1 MMISVEN
8 MVLSPGPHSEMENP
22 VGSFRHREVDIFIT
36 RWNPVRTF
44 TARRIANPDIYDA
57 TRYLVL

>member
-22 VGSFRHREVDIFIT
+22 VGSSRHREVDIFIT

-57 TRYLVL
+57 TRYVVL